1 MLLIQPKKFGNKAA
15 ERVQKRSDCAATR
28 LLTTL
33 FTGEA
38 IVTRRTCM
46 WKVESGLK
54 GIGTRRATVELKDLT
69 KIACP
74 SLSKI

>member
-38 IVTRRTCM
+38 IVTHRSCKWR
-46 WKVESGLK
+46 ESGLN
-54 GIGTRRATVELKDLT
+54 GIGTRRATVEVKDLT
-69 KIACP
+69 KITQCP